1 METGIFYALIAG
13 LFWGSSPVLVK
24 RGLVGSDV
32 SAATLYQQAT
42 ILLTLVLAAVLE
54 GNLMAQRIA
63 PLPLAVFIATGIVGA
78 YLGRTLFVKS
88 VAQIGASRAQ
98 SLNNSSPLITVLLAA
113 LLLGET
119 LSPAVLGGVLLIIA
133 GVFFVTTTNAQGED
147 SGAAR
152 TLTLT
157 LTSIMA
163 TLCYG
168 IVPVMKKFGTDLG
181 GPPVLGALVMHAT
194 GLALLLTLG
203 AAAQDRAQVA
213 QAAAEQFALFRRRRR
228 LAGHR
233 FDPDAE
239 GFALRAGFGGCA
251 DLEYPTDHQFHSHQG
266 AAPRYRSRDLA
277 RRRRRRF
284 GGHGCSGITMG
295 LKETFKSSRF
305 NSSMLGRRYGI
316 A

>member
-133 GVFFVTTTNAQGED
+133 GVFFVTTTDAQGED

-157 LTSIMA
+157 SIMA
-163 TLCYG
+163 TLVLRHRAG
-168 IVPVMKKFGTDLG
+168 VEEIRHGSRRAAGVGRAGHARDRIG
-181 GPPVLGALVMHAT
+181 AAAHAGP
-194 GLALLLTLG
+194 
-203 AAAQDRAQVA
+203 AAQDRAQVA
-213 QAAAEQFALFRRRRR
+213 QAAAEQFSLFRRCRR

-233 FDPDAE
+233 FDPDVK
-239 GFALRAGFGGCA
+239 ALLYAPASVVAPIWNTQPIISFI
-251 DLEYPTDHQFHSHQG
+251 LTKVLLQG
-266 AAPRYRSRDLA
+266 IEVVTLRDGVAAALVV
-277 RRRRRRF
+277 
-284 GGHGCSGITMG
+284 MG
-295 LKETFKSSRF
+295 VLVLRW
-305 NSSMLGRRYGI
+305 G
-316 A
+316 

>member
-1 METGIFYALIAG
+1 METGIFYAVVAG

-42 ILLTLVLAAVLE
+42 ILLTLVFAAVLE
-54 GNLMAQRIA
+54 GNLMAQKIA
-63 PLPLAVFIATGIVGA
+63 PQPLAVFVATGVVGA

-119 LSPAVLGGVLLIIA
+119 LTPAVLGGVLLIVA
-133 GVFFVTTTNAQGED
+133 GVFFATRTESEGRDT
-147 SGAAR
+147 GAAR

-157 LTSIMA
+157 SISA

-168 IVPVMKKFGTDLG
+168 IVPVLKKLGTDLG

-203 AAAQDRAQVA
+203 RLLNIELKWTKLPVSSLACFVGAGVLQGVGSILTLKALLYAPASVVAPIWNTQPIISFFLTKAVLQGIEVVTLRDGVAAALVVA
-213 QAAAEQFALFRRRRR
+213 GVLV
-228 LAGHR
+228 
-233 FDPDAE
+233 
-239 GFALRAGFGGCA
+239 LRWG
-251 DLEYPTDHQFHSHQG
+251 
-266 AAPRYRSRDLA
+266 
-277 RRRRRRF
+277 
-284 GGHGCSGITMG
+284 
-295 LKETFKSSRF
+295 
-305 NSSMLGRRYGI
+305 
-316 A
+316 

>member
-119 LSPAVLGGVLLIIA
+119 LSPAVLGGVVLIIA
-133 GVFFVTTTNAQGED
+133 GVFFVTTTDAQGED

-152 TLTLT
+152 TLT

-168 IVPVMKKFGTDLG
+168 IVPVLKKFGTDLG

-203 AAAQDRAQVA
+203 RLLKIELKWHKLPLSSFLCFVGAGVLQGIGSILTLKALLYAPASVVAPIWNTQPIISFILTKVLLQGIEVVTLRDGVAAALVVMGV
-213 QAAAEQFALFRRRRR
+213 LV
-228 LAGHR
+228 
-233 FDPDAE
+233 
-239 GFALRAGFGGCA
+239 LRWG
-251 DLEYPTDHQFHSHQG
+251 
-266 AAPRYRSRDLA
+266 
-277 RRRRRRF
+277 
-284 GGHGCSGITMG
+284 
-295 LKETFKSSRF
+295 
-305 NSSMLGRRYGI
+305 
-316 A
+316 

>member
-54 GNLMAQRIA
+54 GNLTAQRIA
-63 PLPLAVFIATGIVGA
+63 PLPLAAFIATGIVGA

-133 GVFFVTTTNAQGED
+133 GVFFVTTTDAQGED

-152 TLTLT
+152 TLT

-168 IVPVMKKFGTDLG
+168 IVPVLKKFGTDLG

-203 AAAQDRAQVA
+203 RLLKIELKWHKLPLSSFLCFVGAGVLQGIGSILTLKALLYAPASVVAPIWNTQPIISFILTKVLLQGIEVVTLRDGVAAALVVMGV
-213 QAAAEQFALFRRRRR
+213 LV
-228 LAGHR
+228 
-233 FDPDAE
+233 
-239 GFALRAGFGGCA
+239 LRWG
-251 DLEYPTDHQFHSHQG
+251 
-266 AAPRYRSRDLA
+266 
-277 RRRRRRF
+277 
-284 GGHGCSGITMG
+284 
-295 LKETFKSSRF
+295 
-305 NSSMLGRRYGI
+305 
-316 A
+316 

>member
-1 METGIFYALIAG
+1 METGIFYAVVAG

-32 SAATLYQQAT
+32 SAATLYQQVT
-42 ILLTLVLAAVLE
+42 ILLTLVFAAVLE
-54 GNLMAQRIA
+54 GNLMAQKIA
-63 PLPLAVFIATGIVGA
+63 PQPLAVFVATGVVGA

-119 LSPAVLGGVLLIIA
+119 LTPAVLGGVLLIVA
-133 GVFFVTTTNAQGED
+133 GVFIATRTESEGRDT
-147 SGAAR
+147 GAAR

-157 LTSIMA
+157 SISA

-168 IVPVMKKFGTDLG
+168 IVPVLKKLGTDLG

-203 AAAQDRAQVA
+203 RLLNIELKWTKLPVSSLACFVGAGVLQGVGSILTLKALLYAPASVVAPIWNTQPIISFFLTKAVLQGIEVVTLRDGVAAALVVA
-213 QAAAEQFALFRRRRR
+213 GVLV
-228 LAGHR
+228 
-233 FDPDAE
+233 
-239 GFALRAGFGGCA
+239 LRWG
-251 DLEYPTDHQFHSHQG
+251 
-266 AAPRYRSRDLA
+266 
-277 RRRRRRF
+277 
-284 GGHGCSGITMG
+284 
-295 LKETFKSSRF
+295 
-305 NSSMLGRRYGI
+305 
-316 A
+316 

>member
-1 METGIFYALIAG
+1 METGIFYAVVAG

-42 ILLTLVLAAVLE
+42 ILLTLVFAAVLE
-54 GNLMAQRIA
+54 GNLMAQKIA
-63 PLPLAVFIATGIVGA
+63 PQPLAVFVATGVVGA

-119 LSPAVLGGVLLIIA
+119 LTPAVLGGVLLIVA
-133 GVFFVTTTNAQGED
+133 GVFFATRTESEGRDT
-147 SGAAR
+147 GAAR

-157 LTSIMA
+157 SISA

-168 IVPVMKKFGTDLG
+168 IVPVLKKLGTDLG

-203 AAAQDRAQVA
+203 RLLNIELKWPKLPVSSLACFVGAGVLQGVGSILTLKALLYAPASVVAPIWNTQPIISFFLTKAVLQGIEVVTLRDGVAAALVVA
-213 QAAAEQFALFRRRRR
+213 GVLV
-228 LAGHR
+228 
-233 FDPDAE
+233 
-239 GFALRAGFGGCA
+239 LRWG
-251 DLEYPTDHQFHSHQG
+251 
-266 AAPRYRSRDLA
+266 
-277 RRRRRRF
+277 
-284 GGHGCSGITMG
+284 
-295 LKETFKSSRF
+295 
-305 NSSMLGRRYGI
+305 
-316 A
+316 

>member
-1 METGIFYALIAG
+1 METGIFYAVVAG

-42 ILLTLVLAAVLE
+42 ILLTLVFAAVLE
-54 GNLMAQRIA
+54 GNLMAQKIA
-63 PLPLAVFIATGIVGA
+63 PQPLAVFVATGVVGA

-119 LSPAVLGGVLLIIA
+119 LTPAVLGGVLLIVA
-133 GVFFVTTTNAQGED
+133 GVFIATRTESEGRDT
-147 SGAAR
+147 GAAR

-157 LTSIMA
+157 SISA

-168 IVPVMKKFGTDLG
+168 IVPVLKKLGTDLG

-203 AAAQDRAQVA
+203 RLLNIELKWTKLPVSSLACFVGAGVLQGVGSILTLKALLYAPASVVAPIWNTQPIISFFLTKAVLQGIEVVTLRDGVAAALVVA
-213 QAAAEQFALFRRRRR
+213 GVLV
-228 LAGHR
+228 
-233 FDPDAE
+233 
-239 GFALRAGFGGCA
+239 LRWG
-251 DLEYPTDHQFHSHQG
+251 
-266 AAPRYRSRDLA
+266 
-277 RRRRRRF
+277 
-284 GGHGCSGITMG
+284 
-295 LKETFKSSRF
+295 
-305 NSSMLGRRYGI
+305 
-316 A
+316 

>member
-157 LTSIMA
+157 SIMA

-203 AAAQDRAQVA
+203 RLLKIELKWHKLPLSSLLCFVGAGVLQGIGSILTLKALLYAPASVVAPIWNTQPIISFILTKVLLQGIEVVTLRDGVAAALVVMGV
-213 QAAAEQFALFRRRRR
+213 LV
-228 LAGHR
+228 
-233 FDPDAE
+233 
-239 GFALRAGFGGCA
+239 LRWG
-251 DLEYPTDHQFHSHQG
+251 
-266 AAPRYRSRDLA
+266 
-277 RRRRRRF
+277 
-284 GGHGCSGITMG
+284 
-295 LKETFKSSRF
+295 
-305 NSSMLGRRYGI
+305 
-316 A
+316 

>member
-133 GVFFVTTTNAQGED
+133 GVFFVTTTDAQGED

-157 LTSIMA
+157 SIMA

-168 IVPVMKKFGTDLG
+168 VVPVLKKFGTDLG

-203 AAAQDRAQVA
+203 RLLKIELKWHKLPLSSFLCFVGAGVLQGIGSILTLKALLYAPASVVAPIWNTQPIISFILTKVLLQGIEVVTLRDGVAAALVVMGV
-213 QAAAEQFALFRRRRR
+213 LV
-228 LAGHR
+228 
-233 FDPDAE
+233 
-239 GFALRAGFGGCA
+239 LRWA
-251 DLEYPTDHQFHSHQG
+251 
-266 AAPRYRSRDLA
+266 
-277 RRRRRRF
+277 
-284 GGHGCSGITMG
+284 
-295 LKETFKSSRF
+295 
-305 NSSMLGRRYGI
+305 
-316 A
+316 